1 MEYERAIAEDS
12 LIGLWGFSFDRLV
25 INHGTSDPG
34 LMASLVAD
42 LEERLARLTG
52 PGVTAVDARA
62 IEAAA
67 LRLATHYRARNE
79 SDDVSRVLRLFRGA
93 YEKAAAEENPLVAYA
108 WLERVHGVLVSYNL
122 RVDAEQLA
130 IVLRGYAKK
139 GLGSMS
145 EISVDVPVPSDKL
158 EEFLKAIF
166 EGSVD
171 EALTRIALRYVPRR
185 TDLEESLKEQA
196 DSFPFQYIFQ
206 RSIKD
211 SEGRTAAQ
219 VGPLHADMEGH
230 VVHLMSQQLTYV
242 AYFLRNVIER
252 MPAIAIEP
260 DVFATF
266 VFRSWLCEEERREL
280 IRRGIADVFAGD
292 YPVAIHIL
300 VPQIEHLVR
309 RAAEAAGVSLY
320 RPAAHGGGVT
330 LKLLDTILREDALE
344 QAFGADL
351 LLYLRVLLTDQRG
364 WNVRNTVCHGMMT
377 PSSMGPMVADRLLHL
392 LLILALLTGAT
403 SGQDTGGSESSSGE
417 SSNESPQE

>member
-1 MEYERAIAEDS
+1 MTDISDILRDALSATGTSMHEIRTAIRKQR
-12 LIGLWGFSFDRLV
+12 GLQGESTDLVAADELAFSFRESDEAEAEPDFQSARLVQDPARNQITVETIAHWGRRANTTSNSVLRARYADLAWEFARDAGLRRDPAFARTAIDAYAEAVGKRQYTYQHDAIRAVGRALHLARLLRDAGPESRNCCSVGGIPTRDCRRLLDWSMGLLVDRLV
-25 INHGTSDPG
+25 INRGTSDPG
-34 LMASLVAD
+34 LIASLVAD

-166 EGSVD
+166 DGSVD

-185 TDLEESLKEQA
+185 TDFLQESKEQR
-196 DSFPFQYIFQ
+196 PFHFREIF
-206 RSIKD
+206 R
-211 SEGRTAAQ
+211 
-219 VGPLHADMEGH
+219 
-230 VVHLMSQQLTYV
+230 
-242 AYFLRNVIER
+242 
-252 MPAIAIEP
+252 
-260 DVFATF
+260 
-266 VFRSWLCEEERREL
+266 
-280 IRRGIADVFAGD
+280 D
-292 YPVAIHIL
+292 Y
-300 VPQIEHLVR
+300 
-309 RAAEAAGVSLY
+309 
-320 RPAAHGGGVT
+320 
-330 LKLLDTILREDALE
+330 
-344 QAFGADL
+344 
-351 LLYLRVLLTDQRG
+351 
-364 WNVRNTVCHGMMT
+364 
-377 PSSMGPMVADRLLHL
+377 
-392 LLILALLTGAT
+392 
-403 SGQDTGGSESSSGE
+403 
-417 SSNESPQE
+417 